1 AERPEL
7 SVMADPVALQRA
19 FRNVLE
25 NAIKYTPQGGEVR
38 IRAGAA
44 GPHAFVVVKDTGMG
58 MSDDERAR
66 AFDFAFRGAGAVA
79 PGARDLLAPDG
90 YQVEAPTDPQAALPD
105 LLRAAPDLV
114 ILDVNMPGMSGWEL
128 CALLRRQSSTRAV
141 PVLFLTGRQEVKD
154 RITAMQVGGSD
165 YLAKPFGAEELR

>member
-1 AERPEL
+1 MRVVVVDDEPA
-7 SVMADPVALQRA
+7 V
-19 FRNVLE
+19 
-25 NAIKYTPQGGEVR
+25 
-38 IRAGAA
+38 GAA
-44 GPHAFVVVKDTGMG
+44 V
-58 MSDDERAR
+58 
-66 AFDFAFRGAGAVA
+66 
-79 PGARDLLAPDG
+79 RDLLAPDG
-90 YQVEAPTDPQAALPD
+90 YQIEAPTDPQAALRD

-165 YLAKPFGAEELR
+165 YLAKPFGAEELRAKVRSLLKHREGTEGR